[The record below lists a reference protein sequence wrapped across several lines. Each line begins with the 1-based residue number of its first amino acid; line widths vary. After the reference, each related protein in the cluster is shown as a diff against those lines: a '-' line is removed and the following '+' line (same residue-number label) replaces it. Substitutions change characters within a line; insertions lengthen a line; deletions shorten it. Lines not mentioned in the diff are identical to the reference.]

1 MLTHFKNHGRCQG
14 VQVRALKFGASA
26 QREVIYMDK
35 KLETIVQALQENFG
49 VKFEEFRGETQVLMK
64 AENIIEALTLLRDK
78 YDFELLSA
86 MTAIDFWPQTSPRY
100 HVIYQLTSLA
110 RNLSLQLRVPVEDSD
125 PHIPT
130 ATGVYEIANW
140 RERELRDMFGIVPDG
155 HPDLRILLL
164 PEGWEDKHPLRR
176 DFPLGYEEV
185 QFTFNVEE
193 INLRKPY
200 AKE

>member
-1 MLTHFKNHGRCQG
+1 MGDL
-14 VQVRALKFGASA
+14 FGI
-26 QREVIYMDK
+26 VIIMDK
-35 KLETIVQALQENFG
+35 KLETIVQALQENFSG
-49 VKFEEFRGETQVLMK
+49 TFEEFRGEIHVFVRPEQ
-64 AENIIEALTLLRDK
+64 IIEALTLLRDK
-78 YDFELLSA
+78 YDFELLSTL
-86 MTAIDFWPQTSPRY
+86 TAVDYWPQLTPRF

-110 RNLSLQLRVPVEDSD
+110 RNLSLQLRVALDDGE
-125 PHIPT
+125 PHVPSVVS
-130 ATGVYEIANW
+130 VYEVANW

-185 QFTFNVEE
+185 QFTFNVDE